1 MSPALQVMCIS
12 EGPIFPS
19 VSHGTTFS
27 PLSQELLKTDVDG
40 PFLTGSWRGGG
51 CRAGYDV
58 VQREVWSNTTNTSLN
73 KNRCIDSKCK
83 DCFMIFT

>member
-40 PFLTGSWRGGG
+40 PFLIGSWRRGTGK
-51 CRAGYDV
+51 A
-58 VQREVWSNTTNTSLN
+58 
-73 KNRCIDSKCK
+73 
-83 DCFMIFT
+83 MM

>member
-19 VSHGTTFS
+19 VSHGMTFS

-40 PFLTGSWRGGG
+40 PFLIGSWRGAQG
-51 CRAGYDV
+51 R
-58 VQREVWSNTTNTSLN
+58 L
-73 KNRCIDSKCK
+73 
-83 DCFMIFT
+83 